1 MNFQTLNRVVDKIKK
16 QIISASTCPYLVFAT
31 QVKPGQGGTTQ
42 SIKTSAQAI
51 QLQQIPQS
59 GTIQA
64 TLPQQILL
72 RPTTQSATGQ
82 PHFQGIIKKI
92 RFFNK
97 FKRQLSFF
105 CFVFLLHFVVV
116 ALFCLFIGVL
126 VLQFGWFALFF
137 PYYEIINYS
146 SCSKCVS
153 YVPDCVSLMIQYLT
167 P

>member
-1 MNFQTLNRVVDKIKK
+1 MNFHTLNRVVDKINK

-97 FKRQLSFF
+97 FKRQLSFLF
-105 CFVFLLHFVVV
+105 CFFVAFCCCCFVLLVYWSFGAVVV
-116 ALFCLFIGVL
+116 WLVCIFSVL
-126 VLQFGWFALFF
+126 
-137 PYYEIINYS
+137 
-146 SCSKCVS
+146 
-153 YVPDCVSLMIQYLT
+153 
-167 P
+167 